1 MAVAKFLFAE
11 KKQSKIFNPVQKL
24 FPIKILVKAR
34 FYPSY
39 EKGAEKGRV
48 PAGAQFGLSGH
59 ITMNGQILPLVLPSK
74 TQL

>member
-24 FPIKILVKAR
+24 DPLKILVKAR

-39 EKGAEKGRV
+39 EKVGGEGAGSDRGSIW
-48 PAGAQFGLSGH
+48 PQW
-59 ITMNGQILPLVLPSK
+59 PSYNEWTNVTPCLAK
-74 TQL
+74 